1 LISIDVDARSI
12 PLHEGYHSD
21 CVTSERLEAPRRA
34 LVSQSF
40 PPPSFYAF
48 HLRVSHRLL
57 FYPKIQT
64 GQLTPEA
71 YMEMVNKK
79 IAEEKEF
86 AKAFMGG
93 GMKEEAKLALLRA
106 KLMEKE
112 LTEEE
117 E

>member
-1 LISIDVDARSI
+1 
-12 PLHEGYHSD
+12 
-21 CVTSERLEAPRRA
+21 
-34 LVSQSF
+34 
-40 PPPSFYAF
+40 
-48 HLRVSHRLL
+48 
-57 FYPKIQT
+57 
-64 GQLTPEA
+64 
-71 YMEMVNKK
+71 MEMVNKK